1 MAEEQAIEPEIPQP
15 QPQARPVRGL
25 LVFVLVLLISGIG
38 GYWAYLNF
46 FQEKPVQS
54 MMANESA
61 QTAVS
66 PQVRQAAGVMFPLEP
81 FLVNLSKSKGK
92 RFLKVTLTLEL
103 SSPGVKAEVDENIKK
118 ILDSIL
124 ILLSSKTFEQVIS
137 VQGKFRLKDEV
148 TTRVNRFLVLG
159 HVKNVYFSE
168 FVIQ

>member
-1 MAEEQAIEPEIPQP
+1 MAEEQAIESEIPQP
-15 QPQARPVRGL
+15 QASPVRGL
-25 LVFVLVLLISGIG
+25 LAFVLVLLISGAG

-46 FQEKPVQS
+46 FQEKPVQNLV
-54 MMANESA
+54 MNENV
-61 QTAVS
+61 QTATS
-66 PQVRQAAGVMFPLEP
+66 SQVRQTPGVMFPLEP
-81 FLVNLSKSKGK
+81 FLVNLSKSNGK

-103 SSPGVKAEVDENIKK
+103 SSPGVKAEVDENLKK

-159 HVKNVYFSE
+159 HDKNVYFSE

>member
-1 MAEEQAIEPEIPQP
+1 MAEEQAVETEIP

-25 LVFVLVLLISGIG
+25 LAFVLVLLVSGAG
-38 GYWAYLNF
+38 GYWIYLNF

-54 MMANESA
+54 LVMNEGA
-61 QTAVS
+61 QTAIS
-66 PQVRQAAGVMFPLEP
+66 PQLRQTPGVMFPLEP
-81 FLVNLSKSKGK
+81 FLVNLSKSNGK

-103 SSPGVKAEVDENIKK
+103 SSPGVKAEVDENLKK
-118 ILDSIL
+118 ILDSVL

-137 VQGKFRLKDEV
+137 VQGKFRLKDEI